1 MKTDHKDIVAVGEW
15 KRVSEIPY
23 KYSPEVDDINEDVGM
38 IGVYQVAAESEL
50 DNIGDSIVHPEV
62 LYTGKSKNIHVRT
75 YGIRQP
81 NGSHG
86 ASRYMR
92 EHKLDRERYYVRI
105 LYTTVDPKDLEREI
119 HDASEKKFGNRFK
132 WKEASA
138 GNDGNL
144 SKVLDLLNKLS
155 VDDLLTVKGNIKD
168 AYLKRSEEEALQQW
182 EEEV

>member
-1 MKTDHKDIVAVGEW
+1 MKTDHKDIATVGEW
-15 KRVSEIPY
+15 TRVSEIPSR
-23 KYSPEVDDINEDVGM
+23 YSPVAEAMNEDIGM
-38 IGVYQVAAESEL
+38 VGVYQVAAESEL

-62 LYTGKSKNIHVRT
+62 LYTGKSKDIHART
-75 YGIRQP
+75 YNIRQP
-81 NGSHG
+81 GGSHG

-92 EHKLDRERYYVRI
+92 EHKLDREKYYVRI
-105 LYTTVDPKDLEREI
+105 LYTTVDPKDLEKEI

-155 VDDLLTVKGNIKD
+155 VDDLLTVKGNVKD

>member
-1 MKTDHKDIVAVGEW
+1 MDTSYKDIVLVGEW

-23 KYSPEVDDINEDVGM
+23 KYSPEVDDMNEDIGVS
-38 IGVYQVAAESEL
+38 GVYQVAHIDEI
-50 DNIGDSIVHPEV
+50 DNIGDSIVHSEI

-92 EHKLDRERYYVRI
+92 EHKLDRSEYCVRI
-105 LYTTVDPKDLEREI
+105 LYTNVDPKDLEAKI
-119 HDASEKKFGNRFK
+119 HKESEKKYGNRFK

-144 SKVLDLLNKLS
+144 SKVYDLLNRLS
-155 VDDLLTVKGNIKD
+155 VDDLLSVKVSLKD
-168 AYLKRSEEEALQQW
+168 IYLQRSTQEALQQW
-182 EEEV
+182 EDEV

>member
-1 MKTDHKDIVAVGEW
+1 MKTDHKDIAVVGEW
-15 KRVSEIPY
+15 IRVSEIPS
-23 KYSPEVDDINEDVGM
+23 KYGQDAEEMNEDIGKK
-38 IGVYQVAAESEL
+38 GVYQVAAESEL
-50 DNIGDSIVHPEV
+50 DNIGDFIVHPEV
-62 LYTGKSKNIHVRT
+62 LYTGKSKDIHVRT

-81 NGSHG
+81 GGGHG

-92 EHKLDRERYYVRI
+92 EHNLDRQKYYVRI
-105 LYTTVDPKDLEREI
+105 LYTNADPKDLEREI

-155 VDDLLTVKGNIKD
+155 TEDLLTVKGNLKD

-182 EEEV
+182 EDEV

>member
-23 KYSPEVDDINEDVGM
+23 KYSPEVDDMNEDVGDH
-38 IGVYQVAAESEL
+38 GVYQVAAESEL

-92 EHKLDRERYYVRI
+92 EHKLDREKYYVRI

-119 HDASEKKFGNRFK
+119 HNESEKKFGNRFK

-155 VDDLLTVKGNIKD
+155 VDDLLTVKGNLKD
-168 AYLKRSEEEALQQW
+168 AYLKRSKEEALQQW

>member
-1 MKTDHKDIVAVGEW
+1 
-15 KRVSEIPY
+15 
-23 KYSPEVDDINEDVGM
+23 
-38 IGVYQVAAESEL
+38 
-50 DNIGDSIVHPEV
+50 
-62 LYTGKSKNIHVRT
+62 VRT

-81 NGSHG
+81 GGGHG

-92 EHKLDRERYYVRI
+92 EHNLDRQKYYVRI
-105 LYTTVDPKDLEREI
+105 LYTNADPKDLEREI

-144 SKVLDLLNKLS
+144 SKVLDILNKLS
-155 VDDLLTVKGNIKD
+155 TEDLLTVKGNLKD

-182 EEEV
+182 EDEV